1 MQPDATRQSANTA
14 HDSDSGGATTTTR
27 PDADPQPLPA
37 QGATPLGPP
46 DGTKVTPSDA
56 PGSGTG
62 ATADGEP
69 TARPPLRRRA
79 WAWLQRYARRFSTTG
94 LVLALLFFCYS
105 LTPSLIPRAWYYQ
118 ALITGMSMVGG
129 YGIGAFVEW
138 FALKV
143 GLRIRWSPRVSR
155 VAWWALGIATLVL
168 VPLFLVL
175 GARWQHELRALFGM
189 PEQAPAND
197 VAVVFVAGLIAIGV
211 LQLARALRRVA
222 RWVASLVGRLVP
234 PPVARFLSG
243 IIVAV
248 VVVLLFNGV
257 IWAGVLHLLNNVYAS
272 ANEQIDPA
280 LDAPTEPERSGSP
293 ESGSS
298 WESLGAEGRRFVAL
312 GPTHAELT
320 EFAAGG
326 DLIDPADV
334 QEPIRVYAGLDP
346 DGDLD
351 ATAQRVVDELD
362 RTNAWDRSVLVVA
375 TTTGTGWID
384 PGMSNSLELMHGGDT
399 AIASMQYSYLPSW
412 ISFVGD
418 RSTPPNAGKALFEA
432 VYEAWSAQP
441 EDSRPKLMAF
451 GISLGSFGA
460 QGAFSGLQDMTTRTD
475 GAMFVGTPNF
485 TPNWTRLTTSRDP
498 GSLEYSPVYE
508 EGAQVRWGTEVSS
521 AANIWSVPGAWD
533 EPRVVYVQHAS
544 DGVTW
549 WSPTTLWSEPAWM
562 REPRGPDVLDAVRW
576 RPVVTFWQL
585 TGDLFVAAASDIP
598 AGHGHVYYLE
608 YADGWSALNAPEGWS
623 EADTARLKE
632 QMLTKQPAAS
642 SSTG

>member
-1 MQPDATRQSANTA
+1 VQPDVTQKPENA
-14 HDSDSGGATTTTR
+14 
-27 PDADPQPLPA
+27 PDAGTPEVPEAAGTVGPA
-37 QGATPLGPP
+37 GPAGPTGSSGARTPARPATP
-46 DGTKVTPSDA
+46 
-56 PGSGTG
+56 
-62 ATADGEP
+62 DGEAS
-69 TARPPLRRRA
+69 TRPPLRRRA
-79 WAWLQRYARRFSTTG
+79 WAWLQHYVRRFSTTG

-155 VAWWALGIATLVL
+155 IAWWVLGAATIVL
-168 VPLFLVL
+168 VPVFLVL

-197 VAVVFVAGLIAIGV
+197 VAVVFVAVLIAIGV
-211 LQLARALRRVA
+211 LQLGRALRRVA
-222 RWVASLVGRLVP
+222 QWVSLLVDNIMP
-234 PPVARFLSG
+234 KPVARFLSG
-243 IIVAV
+243 LIVAV

-257 IWAGVLHLLNNVYAS
+257 IWAGALHLLNNVYAS
-272 ANEQIDPA
+272 ANEKIDPG
-280 LDAPTEPERSGSP
+280 LAPPTSPDRSGSP

-312 GPTHAELT
+312 GPTQAELT

-326 DLIDPADV
+326 DVVDPADV

-346 DGDLD
+346 EGDLD

-375 TTTGTGWID
+375 TTTGTGWVD

-418 RSTPPNAGKALFEA
+418 RSTPPNAGKALYEA
-432 VYEAWSAQP
+432 VYEAWSKQP
-441 EDSRPKLMAF
+441 EDSRPRLMAF

-485 TPNWTRLTTSRDP
+485 TPNWTDFTNHRDA

-521 AANIWSVPGAWD
+521 AANIWSVPGTW
-533 EPRVVYVQHAS
+533 ETPRVVYVQHAS

-549 WSPTTLWSEPAWM
+549 WSPTTLWSEPDWM
-562 REPRGPDVLDAVRW
+562 REPRGPDVLDAVQW

-608 YADGWSALNAPEGWS
+608 YADGWSALNAPDGWD
-623 EADTARLKE
+623 EDDTLRLKE

>member
-1 MQPDATRQSANTA
+1 VTAGDQVGRAAPAAQPPVRAEAEEPAVAPASA
-14 HDSDSGGATTTTR
+14 
-27 PDADPQPLPA
+27 
-37 QGATPLGPP
+37 GPP
-46 DGTKVTPSDA
+46 AADERAARD
-56 PGSGTG
+56 PG
-62 ATADGEP
+62 P
-69 TARPPLRRRA
+69 RPPLSRRS
-79 WAWLQRYARRFSTTG
+79 WAWLAGYARRFSTTG
-94 LVLALLFFCYS
+94 LVVALLFFCFS

-138 FALKV
+138 FAVTV

-155 VAWWALGIATLVL
+155 IAWWALGAATLVL

-175 GARWQHELRALFGM
+175 GARWQHELRALFTM

-197 VAVVFVAGLIAIGV
+197 VAVVFVAVVIALAV

-222 RWVASLVGRLVP
+222 RWVSLLVDNVVP
-234 PPVARFLSG
+234 QPVARFLSG
-243 IIVAV
+243 VIVAV

-272 ANEQIDPA
+272 ANEKIDPD
-280 LDAPTEPERSGSP
+280 LTAPTSPDRSGSP
-293 ESGSS
+293 ASASS

-312 GPTHAELT
+312 GPTQTQLAD
-320 EFAAGG
+320 FAAGG
-326 DLIDPADV
+326 DVIDPADV

-346 DGDLD
+346 AGDLD

-362 RTNAWDRSVLVVA
+362 RTDAWDRSVLVVA
-375 TTTGTGWID
+375 TTTGTGWVD
-384 PGMSNSLELMHGGDT
+384 PGMSTALELMHGGDT
-399 AIASMQYSYLPSW
+399 AIAAMQYSYLPSW

-418 RSTPPNAGKALFEA
+418 RSTPPDAGKALYEA
-432 VYEAWSAQP
+432 VYDAWSAQP

-451 GISLGSFGA
+451 GISLGSYGA

-485 TPNWTRLTTSRDP
+485 TPNWTYFTTHRDP

-508 EGAQVRWGTEVSS
+508 RGRQVRWGTETSS
-521 AANIWSVPGAWD
+521 AANVWDVPGPW
-533 EPRVVYVQHAS
+533 ESPRVVYVQHAS

-549 WSPTTLWSEPAWM
+549 WSPTTLWSEPDWM
-562 REPRGPDVLDAVRW
+562 REPRGPDVLDAVQW
-576 RPVVTFWQL
+576 RPFVTFWQL

-598 AGHGHVYYLE
+598 PGHGHVYYLE
-608 YADGWSALNAPEGWS
+608 YADGWSALNPPEGWAD
-623 EADTARLKE
+623 ADTARLKDRMRAE
-632 QMLTKQPAAS
+632 QTTVE

>member
-1 MQPDATRQSANTA
+1 MQPDVTQKPENA
-14 HDSDSGGATTTTR
+14 
-27 PDADPQPLPA
+27 PDAGAPEVAEAVGQAEPA
-37 QGATPLGPP
+37 GPTDEPGARSTTP
-46 DGTKVTPSDA
+46 
-56 PGSGTG
+56 
-62 ATADGEP
+62 DGEP
-69 TARPPLRRRA
+69 GARPSRRRRA
-79 WAWLQRYARRFSTTG
+79 WAWLQHYARRFSTTG

-155 VAWWALGIATLVL
+155 IAWWVLGAATIVL

-197 VAVVFVAGLIAIGV
+197 VAVVFVAVLIAIGV
-211 LQLARALRRVA
+211 LQLGRALRRVA
-222 RWVASLVGRLVP
+222 QWVSLLVDNIMP
-234 PPVARFLSG
+234 KPIARFLSG
-243 IIVAV
+243 VIVAV

-257 IWAGVLHLLNNVYAS
+257 IWAGALHMLNNVYAS
-272 ANEQIDPA
+272 ANEQIDPK
-280 LDAPTEPERSGSP
+280 LAPPTSPDRSGSP

-312 GPTHAELT
+312 GPTQAELT

-326 DLIDPADV
+326 DVIDPADV

-346 DGDLD
+346 EGDLD

-375 TTTGTGWID
+375 TTTGTGWVD

-418 RSTPPNAGKALFEA
+418 RSTPPNAGKALYEA
-432 VYEAWSAQP
+432 VYEAWSKQP
-441 EDSRPKLMAF
+441 EDSRPRLMAF

-485 TPNWTRLTTSRDP
+485 TPNWTDFTTHRDA

-521 AANIWSVPGAWD
+521 AANIWSVPGTW
-533 EPRVVYVQHAS
+533 ETPRVVYVQHAS

-549 WSPTTLWSEPAWM
+549 WSPTTLWSEPDWM
-562 REPRGPDVLDAVRW
+562 REPHGPDVLDAVEW

-608 YADGWSALNAPEGWS
+608 YADGWSALNAPDGWD
-623 EADTARLKE
+623 EDETLRLKE